1 MKLGLYTE
9 CFGNRSFEEMLSLS
23 QSMGIKYLEIG
34 TFFYPV
40 QMPGMNIWEK

>member
-23 QSMGIKYLEIG
+23 QSMGIKYLRSEPETG
-34 TFFYPV
+34 LN
-40 QMPGMNIWEK
+40 QLIWI